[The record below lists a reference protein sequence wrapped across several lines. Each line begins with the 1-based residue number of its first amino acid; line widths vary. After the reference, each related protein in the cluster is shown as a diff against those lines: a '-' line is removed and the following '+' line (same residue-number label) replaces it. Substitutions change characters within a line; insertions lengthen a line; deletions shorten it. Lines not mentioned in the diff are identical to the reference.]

1 MDNSAIIRKHLLR
14 KVYTQRDVDLNH
26 LRESHLN
33 LRENSSKDGNISH
46 LSMDYRKA
54 KSKQKNII
62 KLNSTI
68 QRKRKDIYL
77 EPLLNNKISLCYK
90 LILKNKKE
98 LITLKEDNKL
108 GDLKIMIFKMPRLLL
123 II

>member
-26 LRESHLN
+26 LRKSHLN
-33 LRENSSKDGNISH
+33 LRENSCKDGNISH

-54 KSKQKNII
+54 KSKQKIVI

-68 QRKRKDIYL
+68 QRIRKDIYL
-77 EPLLNNKISLCYK
+77 EPLYVIN
-90 LILKNKKE
+90 
-98 LITLKEDNKL
+98 
-108 GDLKIMIFKMPRLLL
+108 
-123 II
+123 